1 MEQKSLLLRSKTTQ
15 LQQAENSMGNALT
28 QKILITLGFI
38 FAYRVLAY
46 IPVPGVDTSVIASY
60 FTDANNALGLANMFS
75 GNAIERLSI
84 ISLGIMP
91 YITASIVMELLA
103 ATFPTLGQMK
113 KERDGMQ
120 KYMQIIRYFTIFIT
134 VVQAIGVSMGL
145 QSLTGSSGQS
155 AVMIDPTTFVIIA
168 TFSMLTGTMLLM
180 WIGEQITQ
188 KGIGNGISLII
199 FAGIVSGLPSA
210 ISNTVQA
217 VNAGEMSFLTILAI
231 LGVMLITI
239 LAIIY
244 VELGERRVPI
254 SYSRKTIMQNQNK
267 RVMNYI
273 PVKVNLSGVI
283 PPIFASAILMFPLTM
298 LQSSQNDILV
308 KIADILAPG
317 GVVFNVVTFLLVVFF
332 AFFYASIA
340 FNAKDISDN
349 LKKQG
354 GFIPGVRPGEHTK
367 EFLNDVAS
375 KLTVTGA
382 TYLAIISTVPFVFI
396 NGMGASFYFG
406 GTAVLI
412 IVQVAL
418 DTMRK
423 VEAQRTM
430 NQYNTLGNV
439 GL

>member
-1 MEQKSLLLRSKTTQ
+1 
-15 LQQAENSMGNALT
+15 T
-28 QKILITLGFI
+28 QKILITLGFL
-38 FAYRVLAY
+38 FMYRVLAY
-46 IPVPGVDTSVIASY
+46 VPTPGVDLGVIKEFFDSNS
-60 FTDANNALGLANMFS
+60 NNGVGMLNMFS
-75 GNAIERLSI
+75 GGAVQRLSI

-91 YITASIVMELLA
+91 YITASIVMELLS
-103 ATFPTLGQMK
+103 ATFPALGQMK

-145 QSLTGSSGQS
+145 QSMTGKSGAS
-155 AVMIDPTTFVIIA
+155 AVMIDPVTFTVLT

-199 FAGIVSGLPSA
+199 FAGIVSGLPA
-210 ISNTVQA
+210 GIANTIRS
-217 VNAGEMSFLTILAI
+217 VNAGEMNFLMLLGILT
-231 LGVMLITI
+231 VMLATI

-254 SYSRKTIMQNQNK
+254 SYSRKTIMQNQTK

-273 PVKVNLSGVI
+273 PIKVNLSGVI
-283 PPIFASAILMFPLTM
+283 PPIFASAILMFPLTV
-298 LQSSQNDILV
+298 LQSSSS
-308 KIADILAPG
+308 KYATAIADALAPG
-317 GVVFNVVTFLLVVFF
+317 NITFTIATFLLVMFF

-340 FNAKDISDN
+340 FNAKDIADN
-349 LKKQG
+349 LKRQG

-367 EFLNDVAS
+367 EFLNEVAS
-375 KLTVTGA
+375 RLTGSGA
-382 TYLAIISTVPFVFI
+382 LYLAIISTIPFMI
-396 NGMGASFYFG
+396 ISGMGATFYFG
-406 GTAVLI
+406 GVAVLI

-423 VEAQRTM
+423 IEAQRTM
-430 NQYNTLGNV
+430 NQYDTLGNV